1 MKVNNMKFNNLTDL
15 YQYFDELVNQDSDA
29 DDLFASSYI
38 RGFIA
43 LIASEFGDESQ
54 ALTVELAERI
64 AQQLELAK
72 TELSPQDRV
81 IVNQY
86 WQQLS
91 QAFVG

>member
-1 MKVNNMKFNNLTDL
+1 MQFKNLTEL
-15 YQYFDELVNQDSDA
+15 YQYFDDLVNQESDA

-43 LIASEFGDESQ
+43 LVASDFGDESQ
-54 ALTVELAERI
+54 ALTASLAEQI
-64 AQQLELAK
+64 TEKLSQAK

-86 WQQLS
+86 WQQLNA
-91 QAFVG
+91 AFTNE